1 MYYFSKFLFEIENT
15 DKEAAK
21 AVAEPKTKKQAVEF
35 VDQHKDLRDEDE
47 VPLEFIE
54 VENFAVEY
62 DNKMIID
69 AVKYVGWRRVR
80 KSYRSNTIL
89 DDEYLYVKPKWR
101 HLKSA
106 NQVIL
111 NCVKGAD
118 YLTTDYFTEKSLVAH
133 MLIVVPNKR
142 LAYLETLSK

>member
-35 VDQHKDLRDEDE
+35 VDQHKVLRNEDE

-62 DNKMIID
+62 DNKMIVD
-69 AVKYVGWRRVR
+69 AVKHVGWRRLR
-80 KSYRSNTIL
+80 KKYRSSTIL
-89 DDEYLYVKPKWR
+89 DDE
-101 HLKSA
+101 
-106 NQVIL
+106 
-111 NCVKGAD
+111 
-118 YLTTDYFTEKSLVAH
+118 
-133 MLIVVPNKR
+133 
-142 LAYLETLSK
+142 